1 MEWTLTET
9 GTAEPGA
16 VLSLAPKA
24 PVQNQVSRTR
34 GTHGQSNGFGYEL
47 GYEVK
52 GDFVNLAKSSG
63 CVCYWVFPWHQSKFP
78 ACRTTFQK
86 RMKNPASAGF
96 FVFWNGLPHL
106 II

>member
-34 GTHGQSNGFGYEL
+34 GTHEQSNGFGYEL

-52 GDFVNLAKSSG
+52 GDFVNLALNQVVA
-63 CVCYWVFPWHQSKFP
+63 CVTGSPLSTNNHSP
-78 ACRTTFQK
+78 
-86 RMKNPASAGF
+86 MSAD
-96 FVFWNGLPHL
+96 
-106 II
+106 I